1 MGRTVLS
8 GGRVLDTRTGTSA
21 PASVAFEGS
30 KLTAVGTI
38 APQAG
43 DAVIDVS
50 GSWLLPGL
58 VNSHAH
64 LGWDGVHGLQ
74 MQAEWPTEVQSYT
87 YAMNIARTLSA
98 GVTTV
103 RDLGMVTSNVFGKK
117 MIEDGRAPYLR
128 LLINGKAIST
138 TGGHTWYCCREAD
151 GVDDCRK
158 AIREQVKAG
167 ATWIKIM
174 ACHDHDQFTQA
185 ELDAMV
191 DEAHM
196 AGIKVTAHA
205 TMDSAIRRV
214 VEAGVDCVE
223 HGGSMSDS
231 TIELMLKR
239 SVWVV
244 TTLGPMFLQIER
256 GLANGLP
263 QEVID
268 RRVRQINDPGRFS
281 DTQKAIKAGVGH
293 AFGTDAGSPVV
304 PHDEIVGELK
314 AIVKLGMVPDNA
326 DAIRSATI
334 RGAQLLGFGDQL
346 GTLEA
351 GKTADVV
358 VVGGDPVADLENL
371 RKIQR
376 VYVRG
381 ELAIHDGLHVW
392 PRSGVEVPLKLPA
405 VVA

>member
-1 MGRTVLS
+1 MSRTVLS
-8 GGRVLDTRTGTSA
+8 GGHVLDTRTGTSA
-21 PASVAFEGS
+21 PASVAIEGS
-30 KLTAVGTI
+30 KLTAVGEIT
-38 APQAG
+38 PEAG

-223 HGGSMSDS
+223 HGGSMSDG

-268 RRVRQINDPGRFS
+268 RRIRQINDPGRFS
-281 DTQKAIKAGVGH
+281 DTQKAIKAGVKH

-326 DAIRSATI
+326 DAIRSATL
-334 RGAQLLGFGDQL
+334 RGATLLGFEDEL
-346 GTLEA
+346 GTLEV

-392 PRSGVEVPLKLPA
+392 PRPGVEVPLKLPA

>member
-1 MGRTVLS
+1 MARTVLT
-8 GGRVLDTRTGTSA
+8 GGRVFDPRTGTST
-21 PASVAFEGS
+21 PGSLAFDGS
-30 KLTAVGTI
+30 RITAVGEV
-38 APQAG
+38 AAQPG
-43 DAVIDVS
+43 DQTVDVA

-58 VNSHAH
+58 VDSHAH

-74 MQAEWPTEVQSYT
+74 MQADWPTEVQSYT

-103 RDLGMVTSNVFGKK
+103 RDLGMVTSNLFGKR
-117 MIEDGRAPYLR
+117 MIEDGRAPWLR

-138 TGGHTWYCCREAD
+138 TGGHTWYVCREAD

-158 AIREQVKAG
+158 AIREQVKGG

-214 VEAGVDCVE
+214 VQAGVDCVE
-223 HGGSMSDS
+223 HGGTMSDS

-239 SVWVV
+239 KVWVV
-244 TTLGPMFLQIER
+244 TTLGPLFLQIER
-256 GLANGLP
+256 GAENGLP
-263 QEVID
+263 KEVID
-268 RRVRQINDPGRFS
+268 RRIRQVNEPGRFT
-281 DTQKAIKAGVGH
+281 DTQKAIQAGVGH

-304 PHDEIVGELK
+304 PHDEKVGELK

-334 RGAQLLGFGDQL
+334 RGATLLGLEQEI
-346 GTLEA
+346 GTLEV
-351 GKTADVV
+351 GKSADVV

-371 RKIQR
+371 RKISR

-381 ELAIHDGLHVW
+381 DLAIQDGLHVW
-392 PRSGVEVPLKLPA
+392 PRVGVQVPLKLPA

>member
-1 MGRTVLS
+1 MARTVLT
-8 GGRVLDTRTGTSA
+8 GGRILDPRTGTSA
-21 PASVAFEGS
+21 AGSVAFEGT
-30 KLTAVGTI
+30 KIAAVGEV
-38 APQAG
+38 ASRP
-43 DAVIDVS
+43 DDHVVDVS
-50 GSWLLPGL
+50 GSWILPGL
-58 VNSHAH
+58 INSHAH

-103 RDLGMVTSNVFGKK
+103 RDLGMATSNMFGKK

-239 SVWVV
+239 NVWVV

-256 GLANGLP
+256 GLENGLP

-268 RRVRQINDPGRFS
+268 RRIRQINDPGRFS
-281 DTQKAIKAGVGH
+281 DTQKAIQAGVGH

-314 AIVKLGMVPDNA
+314 AIVTLGMVPDNA
-326 DAIRSATI
+326 DAIRSATV
-334 RGAQLLGFGDQL
+334 RGAQLLGLEDQL
-346 GTLEA
+346 GTLDV
-351 GKTADVV
+351 GKSADVV

-381 ELAIHDGLHVW
+381 DLAIHDGLHTW
-392 PRSGVEVPLKLPA
+392 PRTGVQVPLKLPS